1 MNSSLSGNLQ
11 VIFSASWCAC
21 RQSPGC
27 VTRPWTRMQGCMPWT
42 VSSKWQMSQWT
53 VCNFTRT
60 LTSSVFHFL
69 GTCSRLSWH
78 PSDLQSGSRSG
89 KVDNVSP
96 LPKLGSW
103 TNEQEIANNPGCG
116 SVVSRS
122 SGQFLWTSVSRI
134 VAKRIVRPWER
145 SSGLHQRRRIWDPR
159 WRHVAESTDP
169 EEEHP
174 DDEIKQWWQFYRNRD
189 E

>member
-21 RQSPGC
+21 RQFPGC

-53 VCNFTRT
+53 LCNFT
-60 LTSSVFHFL
+60 SSVLHFL
-69 GTCSRLSWH
+69 GTCSWLSWH
-78 PSDLQSGSRSG
+78 PSDMQSGSRSG

-122 SGQFLWTSVSRI
+122 SGRFLWTSVSWI
-134 VAKRIVRPWER
+134 VAKRIVRPWEPPQEER
-145 SSGLHQRRRIWDPR
+145 KGEVEELRIAPAATHLRPPVTSRGVVNRPSRRTPGWWD
-159 WRHVAESTDP
+159 
-169 EEEHP
+169 
-174 DDEIKQWWQFYRNRD
+174 
-189 E
+189 